1 MRMQDWKNAVYA
13 FGVSISIDD
22 QSAEAWCNIASCQ
35 MQAGKEKEAI
45 VCLEQAL
52 KQKRKSW

>member
-1 MRMQDWKNAVYA
+1 VFA

-22 QSAEAWCNIASCQ
+22 QNAEAWCNIASCQ

-45 VCLEQAL
+45 MCLEQAL
-52 KQKRKSW
+52 K